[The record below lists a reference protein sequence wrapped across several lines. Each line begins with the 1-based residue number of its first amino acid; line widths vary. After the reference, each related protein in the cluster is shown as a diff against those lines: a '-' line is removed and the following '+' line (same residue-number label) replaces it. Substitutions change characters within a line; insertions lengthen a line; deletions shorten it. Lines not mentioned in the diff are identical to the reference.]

1 LRNIFKNGK
10 NGTVIYTKTKMRK
23 QPKLSIV
30 IPVLNEEENIP
41 TLNDRIKKTLDNK
54 VDYEVIWVDDGS
66 NDSTPEILK
75 RITSEDSRVKGL
87 TLMKRSGQ
95 SAALMAGI
103 EKATGEY
110 IATIDGDNQNDPK
123 DFLAMLKKL
132 EKEDLDAVIGWRKNR
147 WNGNFFRRI
156 PSLVANKM
164 MKIAFGDLGIHDTG
178 CMVKVVK
185 AKIMKEIKL
194 YGELHRFMSY
204 MIGMYG
210 AKMGEVPVSH
220 KKRERGVSK
229 YGLGR
234 MFTVIFDIVNIKFL
248 SMKRKTPIQFMGPLA
263 LITYFIGAIAAGW
276 AFYEKFVNGV
286 DLDSNPLL
294 ISSFICLVM
303 GTQFISFGLLG
314 ELILRS
320 YYDNSETTIYVVR
333 KEY

>member
-1 LRNIFKNGK
+1 MKNK
-10 NGTVIYTKTKMRK
+10 IE
-23 QPKLSIV
+23 LSIV
-30 IPVLNEEENIP
+30 IPILNEEENIP
-41 TLNDRIKKTLDNK
+41 TLNNRVKKTLDGK

-66 NDSTPEILK
+66 SDSTPKILK
-75 RITSEDSRVKGL
+75 KICKEERVKGL

-103 EKATGEY
+103 EKAQGEY

-123 DFLAMLKKL
+123 DFLPMLKKL
-132 EKEDLDAVIGWRKNR
+132 KKEDLDAVIGWRKNR
-147 WNGNFFRRI
+147 WNGNFFRKL
-156 PSLVANKM
+156 PSLFANKL

-185 AKIMKEIKL
+185 AQIMKDIRL

-210 AKMGEVPVSH
+210 ARIGELPVSH
-220 KKRERGVSK
+220 KKRTKGTSK
-229 YGLGR
+229 YGLR
-234 MFTVIFDIVNIKFL
+234 RTFTVAFDIVNVKFL

-263 LITYFIGAIAAGW
+263 LFTYIVGVLAFVW
-276 AFYEKFVNGV
+276 ALYEKFVNGV

-294 ISSFICLVM
+294 ISAFICLVM
-303 GTQFISFGLLG
+303 GTQFISSGLLG

-320 YYDNSETTIYVVR
+320 YHESSNTKVYVIR
-333 KEY
+333 KEYP